1 MPVQERAAARMAKV
15 LSAAEQM
22 LATLGPEKTS
32 IPALAEAAEVPR
44 AAIYPFFLTSTRCF
58 RIWLRP
64 ICSN

>member
-1 MPVQERAAARMAKV
+1 MSEKAMPQVKKNARVPVQERAAARMAKV

-44 AAIYPFFLTSTRCF
+44 
-58 RIWLRP
+58 
-64 ICSN
+64 